1 MNINDIGPR
10 VDPDHLWFFIVRPGE
25 TDILFGAVAI
35 ALVLIVLGFG
45 ALYFTIQA
53 WPDRLAAGVGK
64 AQLQVVG
71 ILGLLSLL
79 TMNNMLWVIAL
90 VLAAIRIP
98 DIVTPLRNISRALSS
113 RPDAIE
119 TPAPDVSATLNNGSD
134 TGATPV
140 KGSSNPVSDAGSRE
154 D

>member
-1 MNINDIGPR
+1 MKMNDIDPR

-53 WPDRLAAGVGK
+53 WPDRLAKGVGK

-71 ILGLLSLL
+71 ILGLISLL

-98 DIVTPLRNISRALSS
+98 DVVTPLRDISRALSR
-113 RPDAIE
+113 RPEAIAAS
-119 TPAPDVSATLNNGSD
+119 PPDDSTTISNTSD

-140 KGSSNPVSDAGSRE
+140 KGSSTLLSDAGSRE

>member
-1 MNINDIGPR
+1 MNINDIDPR

-53 WPDRLAAGVGK
+53 WPDRLAKGVGK

-98 DIVTPLRNISRALSS
+98 DIVTPLRNISRALNS

-119 TPAPDVSATLNNGSD
+119 TPPADVSATLKNGSD

-140 KGSSNPVSDAGSRE
+140 KGSSNAVSDAGSRE

>member
-1 MNINDIGPR
+1 MNINDIDPR

-45 ALYFTIQA
+45 AFYFTIQA
-53 WPDRLAAGVGK
+53 WPDRLAKGVGK

-71 ILGLLSLL
+71 ILGLISLL

-113 RPDAIE
+113 RPDAIA
-119 TPAPDVSATLNNGSD
+119 TPPPDVSTTFRNGSA

-140 KGSSNPVSDAGSRE
+140 KGSSNAVSDASSRE